1 MWQTANLEAL
11 TVTDYSLAVGMM
23 GNEALQVS
31 YAVINGTLASNPHTC
46 VKLAMVWPLSWLSC
60 NGSKA
65 FWQPTVD

>member
-23 GNEALQVS
+23 GNKALQVS

-46 VKLAMVWPLSWLSC
+46 VKLAMV
-60 NGSKA
+60 
-65 FWQPTVD
+65 